1 MTAKK
6 PRRQYKDANGKK
18 LPGVTTI
25 LGVLDKPLLIP
36 WAARLAAE
44 ATAAA
49 IVDGGMPADR
59 AIEVGKK
66 APFARRQ
73 EAADAGTQA
82 HACVEA
88 HYAGEPWP
96 EDASDAA
103 RACAQRVIDHIAA
116 RGYDVV
122 VSEWSGAI
130 GEHGNGFA
138 GTLDLIVD
146 RDGLRYIA
154 DLKTGKAAFDEV
166 VPQLAAYAQM
176 WRHYSDRDRK
186 TDHPFIDGGIVFHAP
201 IEGDVVNEIELTREK
216 IDAGWRLFDAARA
229 AYWARKD
236 AKLPTAEKDGDE

>member
-1 MTAKK
+1 MTTKK
-6 PRRQYKDANGKK
+6 PRRQYKDASGKK

-25 LGVLDKPLLIP
+25 LGVLDKPALLW
-36 WAARLAAE
+36 WAAREAAQ

-66 APFARRQ
+66 APFQRRQ
-73 EAADAGTQA
+73 DAADAGTQA

-116 RGYDVV
+116 RDYQVV
-122 VSEWSGAI
+122 ASEWCGTI
-130 GEHGNGFA
+130 GEYGSGWA
-138 GTLDLIVD
+138 GTLDLIVE

-166 VPQLAAYAQM
+166 VPQLAAYAELWSTNFQGPGSSWM
-176 WRHYSDRDRK
+176 S
-186 TDHPFIDGGIVFHAP
+186 GGIVFHAP
-201 IEGDVVNEIELTREK
+201 VEGDVVNEIELTREK
-216 IDAGWRLFDAARA
+216 LDAGWRLFEAARA
-229 AYWARKD
+229 AFWARKD
-236 AKLPTAEKDGDE
+236 AKLPSEKKEDDE

>member
-1 MTAKK
+1 MTTKK

-25 LGVLDKPLLIP
+25 LGVLDKPALLW
-36 WAARLAAE
+36 WAAREAAQ

-66 APFARRQ
+66 APFQRRA

-103 RACAQRVIDHIAA
+103 RACAQRVIDHK
-116 RGYDVV
+116 
-122 VSEWSGAI
+122 I
-130 GEHGNGFA
+130 G
-138 GTLDLIVD
+138 
-146 RDGLRYIA
+146 
-154 DLKTGKAAFDEV
+154 
-166 VPQLAAYAQM
+166 
-176 WRHYSDRDRK
+176 
-186 TDHPFIDGGIVFHAP
+186 
-201 IEGDVVNEIELTREK
+201 
-216 IDAGWRLFDAARA
+216 RA
-229 AYWARKD
+229 HV
-236 AKLPTAEKDGDE
+236 